1 MRQTLN
7 PNLKPFWTATKTPE
21 GDPVTGRVLYG
32 GRASSKSH
40 DAAGF
45 LIAKSNFLTR
55 RVLCTRMFQNR
66 ISDSVYTL
74 LVDKIHAFGLTHKFK
89 IYADAIEHVDNGS
102 LFRFYGIA
110 RNVDEIKSFEGAT
123 DWWNEE
129 SHNLVKEAFQTI
141 RPTIMRNEGAE
152 MLFTMNP
159 NLVTDYSYQ
168 RLIVSPPKGFLVR
181 KINYPENVF
190 LGDGALR
197 DIESEFE
204 EDHEEATHIYLGV
217 PRSNDSLSY
226 IKLTWIEAA
235 IDAHLKLDIDMTGAR
250 NVGYDVADDGGD
262 RCCAVSFD
270 GAIAVNLDVWKA
282 GEDELDESAMRAWS
296 HAGNGVFAY
305 DCIGVGAGVGST
317 LKAQGIK
324 SGYFKFHAGESPKN
338 PGSYYSDKVT
348 NGDKFENRK
357 AQAWT
362 SVADRLRNTYNA
374 ITKGRK
380 YEAHELISI
389 SSELQD
395 LEKLK
400 RELSM
405 PHRVTSARGK
415 DMVEKKE
422 AMKRRLKTTE
432 SPDLADA
439 FIMGACPHLVEA
451 QAPKLSVSMF

>member
-1 MRQTLN
+1 M
-7 PNLKPFWTATKTPE
+7 
-21 GDPVTGRVLYG
+21 
-32 GRASSKSH
+32 SSKSH
-40 DAAGF
+40 DAAGV
-45 LIAKSNFLTR
+45 LIAKANFTTR

-66 ISDSVYTL
+66 IADSVYTL
-74 LVDKIHAFGLTHKFK
+74 LIDKIDAFGLKHKFRV
-89 IYADAIEHVDNGS
+89 YADAIEHRENGS

-159 NLVTDYSYQ
+159 QLITDYSYQ
-168 RLIVSPPKGFLVR
+168 RLVVNPPKGFLVR
-181 KINYPENVF
+181 KINYDENGF
-190 LGDGALR
+190 LGTGAIR
-197 DIESEFE
+197 DIEAEFA
-204 EDHEEATHIYLGV
+204 EDYDEAAHIYLGI

-235 IDAHLKLDIDMTGAR
+235 IDAHIKLGIDLSGPR

-262 RCCAVSFD
+262 RCCAVAFD
-270 GAIAVNLDVWKA
+270 GGVAVSLDAWKA
-282 GEDELDESAMRAWS
+282 GEDELDESAMRAWR

-317 LKAQGIK
+317 LKAKGISK
-324 SGYFKFHAGESPKN
+324 GYYKFHAGESPKD
-338 PGSYYSDKVT
+338 PGKEYSDKIT

-374 ITKGRK
+374 VTKGKK
-380 YEAHELISI
+380 YQPHELISI
-389 SSELQD
+389 SSDIAELD
-395 LEKLK
+395 TLK
-400 RELSM
+400 AELSM
-405 PHRVTSARGK
+405 PHRVTSGRGK

-422 AMKRRLKTTE
+422 VMKRRLKSET

-439 FIMGACPHLVEA
+439 FIIGACPHLVSE
-451 QAPKLSVSMF
+451 QEEHELIIG